1 MSFTHKQVWRAIDRL
16 AEKHGLTASGLS
28 RRAGLDATAFNVSK
42 RITAAGRRRWPGT
55 ETVAK
60 VLDATGE
67 TLEAFA
73 ALMRGEARKRAAK
86 RRGRGRRA
94 K

>member
-42 RITAAGRRRWPGT
+42 RITPGGRRRWPGT

-67 TLEAFA
+67 TLVSFA
-73 ALMRGEARKRAAK
+73 ALMRGEVAKRVAK
-86 RRGRGRRA
+86 RRNGRRRA